1 MKVIQIMERSGIQET
16 GRALAYIEDALE
28 EINTIS
34 ETHVDKARLDISKNQ
49 RFYNM
54 PKEAIKITDIRV
66 KNHLNSKNQH
76 RSIPRMVYEPVVKD
90 EDQI

>member
-1 MKVIQIMERSGIQET
+1 MKVIEIMERSGIQET

-76 RSIPRMVYEPVVKD
+76 RSVPRMVYEPVVKD

>member
-1 MKVIQIMERSGIQET
+1 MERSGIQET